1 MGDIVR
7 PDFRRGMSARP
18 KAPASAYGVPQ
29 KIYGHVGHFCVE
41 LYHDGGGERYPLYK
55 LMLER
60 LDTREIHCLA
70 ILPAS
75 QAALFEAH
83 AIAAAVLQA
92 LRLTANVNS
101 EA

>member
-1 MGDIVR
+1 MGDVVR
-7 PDFRRGMSARP
+7 PDFRPAMSVRLEAL
-18 KAPASAYGVPQ
+18 ASAYGVPQ
-29 KIYGHVGHFCVE
+29 KIYGHVGHCCVE
-41 LYHDGGGERYPLYK
+41 LYYDGEGERYPLYK

-60 LDTREIHCLA
+60 LDTSEIHCLA
-70 ILPAS
+70 VLPAS

-92 LRLTANVNS
+92 LRLTANIKT

>member
-1 MGDIVR
+1 MGDVVR
-7 PDFRRGMSARP
+7 PNFRPGVSAAP
-18 KAPASAYGVPQ
+18 DAPASAYGVPQ
-29 KIYGHVGHFCVE
+29 KIYGHVGPCCVE
-41 LYHDGGGERYPLYK
+41 LYYDGGGGRYPLYK

-60 LDTREIHCLA
+60 LDTNEIHCLA

-83 AIAAAVLQA
+83 AIAAAVLRA
-92 LRLTANVNS
+92 LRLTAKVNI